1 MYLSAAMKY
10 ILGSGR
16 LLLFA
21 ITISIGILIAMFSYA
36 LPGDHLRHSMA
47 VRRRWIHLF
56 CWTLG
61 FSIVRKGKIP
71 QKDPVLYVSNH
82 RSLMDPVAT
91 LYYIFAFP
99 LAKAEVGKYPLIG
112 FGAKITGLLLVKRN
126 NLKSRALARDAIRDT
141 LNKGYS
147 VLIYPEGTTNIEH
160 TVMPFKVGSFEVAM
174 EENVPII
181 PIAIEYADNE
191 DHWKERS
198 LLAQYFYQFGK
209 WRSRCALTFGSP
221 IQATSAADAKDQVE
235 SWINQTIQE
244 KRKLFDQGL
253 L

>member
-1 MYLSAAMKY
+1 MYLSGTMKY
-10 ILGSGR
+10 VLGSVR

-21 ITISIGILIAMFSYA
+21 ITISIGILIAMLSYA

-47 VRRRWIHLF
+47 VRRRWIQLF

-61 FSIVRKGKIP
+61 FSISREGTVSE
-71 QKDPVLYVSNH
+71 KDPVLYVSNH

-91 LYYIFAFP
+91 LYYIYAFP

-126 NLKSRALARDAIRDT
+126 NFKSRAMARDAIRET
-141 LNKGYS
+141 LNRGYS
-147 VLIYPEGTTNIEH
+147 VLIYPEGTTNREYTI
-160 TVMPFKVGSFEVAM
+160 MPFKPGSFQVAL
-174 EENVPII
+174 EENVPIV
-181 PIAIEYADNE
+181 PIAIEYADPQ

-198 LLAQYFYQFGK
+198 LLQQYFYQFGK
-209 WRSRCALTFGSP
+209 WKSRCALTFGDP
-221 IQATSAADAKDQVE
+221 ISAGSAEDAKNKAE

-244 KRKLFDQGL
+244 KRALFDQGL